1 MATLA
6 SFRSLSGQNE
16 FYCIAI
22 QYHHKKRHRRLCRT
36 YSSEVARRDAGQG
49 PDSIEKM
56 WLEFLLEKPLEF
68 LLGIPYTNKM
78 GSLDMLQNQTGF
90 SIGFT
95 SQNSCLIF
103 PLNWTP
109 EHHKR
114 CGAFRVLGDRG
125 LCFGDCRRFPQR
137 SGRGRR
143 RSRPV
148 CMHRVHPQLEL
159 RRHPH
164 CAGWSSRIL
173 QWKWNCSVT
182 GN

>member
-103 PLNWTP
+103 SI
-109 EHHKR
+109 E
-114 CGAFRVLGDRG
+114 LGPRT
-125 LCFGDCRRFPQR
+125 
-137 SGRGRR
+137 S
-143 RSRPV
+143 
-148 CMHRVHPQLEL
+148 
-159 RRHPH
+159 
-164 CAGWSSRIL
+164 
-173 QWKWNCSVT
+173 
-182 GN
+182 